1 MAAASGSPSSP
12 PAVVVALDFDGVI
25 CNSSIESS
33 LSAWKGACDAWPT
46 VFESATAADKD
57 RTVQYLRDVRPVIET
72 GFENLLLIR
81 LLFEQVGRRKWKKV
95 ERRKQVDKSGRKMWT
110 RAVPPLFSGK

>member
-1 MAAASGSPSSP
+1 MATASTAP
-12 PAVVVALDFDGVI
+12 PAAVVALDFDGVI

-46 VFESATAADKD
+46 VFESATPTDKD

-81 LLFEQVGRRKWKKV
+81 LLFEQVV
-95 ERRKQVDKSGRKMWT
+95 ELLLLT
-110 RAVPPLFSGK
+110 RAMRFA